1 MRPREASGFTLTLL
15 IAGAVLWAF
24 VSTEVD
30 LARLFSSGP
39 RIAEFLGRMW
49 PPSPEIMSEIL
60 KGSAETLRIA
70 ILGTLGAVLIS
81 VPLGILASE
90 TMTPGFI
97 HRPVRTVLALIR
109 AIPLILVAM
118 LMVGAVGLGP
128 LPGIIAVAFHATGM
142 LAKFYAEA
150 IDGVARAPIDA
161 LESAGASPLLRLRY
175 AIWPQ
180 MAPVVARDTIF
191 RFELN
196 LRESLVLGVVGAGG
210 IGFYIQTYVRSF
222 QYDKA
227 ASVTLAVIL
236 MVVVIEGF
244 NVALR
249 RGFRDTEPMRAG
261 QSGIGMYKPIWP
273 EADLA
278 PLKH

>member
-1 MRPREASGFTLTLL
+1 MRGRGLSGFAAGALV
-15 IAGAVLWAF
+15 AGAVLWSVATTDVE
-24 VSTEVD
+24 VS
-30 LARLFSSGP
+30 RLFSAGP
-39 RIAEFLGRMW
+39 RIGDFLGRMF
-49 PPSPEIMSEIL
+49 PPDPSVMKEIV

-70 ILGTLGAVLIS
+70 ILGTLGSVLFSI
-81 VPLGILASE
+81 PLGILGSE
-90 TMTPGFI
+90 TMAPAAV
-97 HRPVRTVLALIR
+97 HRTVRTVLALIR

-150 IDGVARAPIDA
+150 IDGVSRAPLTA
-161 LESAGASPLLRLRY
+161 LESAGAGPISRLRY

-196 LRESLVLGVVGAGG
+196 LRESLILGVVGAGG
-210 IGFYIQTYVRSF
+210 IGFYIQNYVRSF

-236 MVVVIEGF
+236 MVVVIEAI

-249 RGFRDTEPMRAG
+249 RRFA
-261 QSGIGMYKPIWP
+261 
-273 EADLA
+273 
-278 PLKH
+278 

>member
-1 MRPREASGFTLTLL
+1 MRSRGFGGLATSALVSGAIVWSFMTTD
-15 IAGAVLWAF
+15 VEM
-24 VSTEVD
+24 S
-30 LARLFSSGP
+30 RLMSAGP
-39 RIAEFLGRMW
+39 RIAEFLGRMF
-49 PPSPEIMSEIL
+49 PPDPTVMREIV

-70 ILGTLGAVLIS
+70 ILGSLGAVILS
-81 VPLGILASE
+81 APLGILASE
-90 TMTPGFI
+90 TMVSPVLY
-97 HRPVRTVLALIR
+97 RPVRMLLAFVR

-150 IDGVARAPIDA
+150 IDGVSRAPVAA
-161 LESAGASPLLRLRY
+161 LESAGAGPLVRLRH
-175 AIWPQ
+175 AVWPQ
-180 MAPVVARDTIF
+180 MAPVVVRDTIF

-196 LRESLVLGVVGAGG
+196 LRESLILGIVGAGG

-227 ASVTLAVIL
+227 ASVTLAVVI
-236 MVVVIEGF
+236 MVAAIEAL

-249 RGFRDTEPMRAG
+249 RRFV
-261 QSGIGMYKPIWP
+261 
-273 EADLA
+273 
-278 PLKH
+278 

>member
-1 MRPREASGFTLTLL
+1 MN
-15 IAGAVLWAF
+15 
-24 VSTEVD
+24 
-30 LARLFSSGP
+30 
-39 RIAEFLGRMW
+39 
-49 PPSPEIMSEIL
+49 EIV

-70 ILGTLGAVLIS
+70 ILGSLGAVFLS
-81 VPLGILASE
+81 VPLGIFASE
-90 TMTPGFI
+90 TMVSSAVY
-97 HRPVRTVLALIR
+97 RPVRTLLAFIR

-150 IDGVARAPIDA
+150 IDGVAPIAA
-161 LESAGASPLLRLRY
+161 LESAGAGPLARLRY

-196 LRESLVLGVVGAGG
+196 LRESLILGIVGAGG

-227 ASVTLAVIL
+227 ASVTLAVIA
-236 MVVVIEGF
+236 MVIAIEAI

-249 RGFRDTEPMRAG
+249 RRFA
-261 QSGIGMYKPIWP
+261 
-273 EADLA
+273 
-278 PLKH
+278 

>member
-1 MRPREASGFTLTLL
+1 MRSRDLGGFWAGLL
-15 IAGAVLWAF
+15 VAGVVLWSLITTD
-24 VSTEVD
+24 VELS
-30 LARLFSSGP
+30 RLLSAGP
-39 RIAEFLGRMW
+39 RIADFFGRMF
-49 PPSPEIMSEIL
+49 PPDPTVMEEIW

-70 ILGTLGAVLIS
+70 ILGTVGAVVLSI
-81 VPLGILASE
+81 PLGILASE
-90 TMTPGFI
+90 TMVSSTV
-97 HRPVRTVLALIR
+97 HRPIRIVLAFIR

-150 IDGVARAPIDA
+150 IDGVSRAPIAA
-161 LESAGASPLLRLRY
+161 LESAGAGPLLRLRH

-196 LRESLVLGVVGAGG
+196 LRESLILGIVGAGG

-227 ASVTLAVIL
+227 ASVTIA
-236 MVVVIEGF
+236 VVIMVIAIEGI

-249 RGFRDTEPMRAG
+249 RRFA
-261 QSGIGMYKPIWP
+261 
-273 EADLA
+273 
-278 PLKH
+278 

>member
-1 MRPREASGFTLTLL
+1 MRPRDYSGFA
-15 IAGAVLWAF
+15 AGALMAAALIWSGMTTDVEW
-24 VSTEVD
+24 SR
-30 LARLFSSGP
+30 LASAGP
-39 RIAEFLGRMW
+39 RIGDFLGRMF
-49 PPSPEIMSEIL
+49 PPDPTVMDEII

-70 ILGTLGAVLIS
+70 ILGTAGAIVLS
-81 VPLGILASE
+81 VPLGILASD
-90 TMTPGFI
+90 TMAPPAV
-97 HRPVRTVLALIR
+97 HRAIRPLLALIR
-109 AIPLILVAM
+109 AIPLLLVAM

-150 IDGVARAPIDA
+150 IDGVARPPLAA
-161 LESAGASPLLRLRY
+161 LESAGAGPLLRLRY
-175 AIWPQ
+175 AVWPQ

-196 LRESLVLGVVGAGG
+196 LRESLILGIVGAGG

-236 MVVVIEGF
+236 MVIVIEAM

-249 RGFRDTEPMRAG
+249 RRFA
-261 QSGIGMYKPIWP
+261 
-273 EADLA
+273 
-278 PLKH
+278 

>member
-1 MRPREASGFTLTLL
+1 MESRGWGGFAAGGLV
-15 IAGAVLWAF
+15 AGAVLW
-24 VSTEVD
+24 S
-30 LARLFSSGP
+30 LATTDVELSRLLSAGP
-39 RIAEFLGRMW
+39 RIVDFLARMI
-49 PPSPEIMSEIL
+49 PPDPTVTTEIL

-70 ILGTLGAVLIS
+70 ILGTLGTVLLS
-81 VPLGILASE
+81 GPLGILASE
-90 TMTPGFI
+90 TMAPPVV
-97 HRPVRTVLALIR
+97 HRPVRTALALIR

-150 IDGVARAPIDA
+150 IDGVARGPIAA
-161 LESAGASPLLRLRY
+161 LESAGAGPLARLRH

-180 MAPVVARDTIF
+180 IAPVIARDTIF

-196 LRESLVLGVVGAGG
+196 LRESLILGIVGAGG

-227 ASVTLAVIL
+227 ASVTLAVIA
-236 MVVVIEGF
+236 MVVAIEAF

-249 RGFRDTEPMRAG
+249 RRF
-261 QSGIGMYKPIWP
+261 S
-273 EADLA
+273 
-278 PLKH
+278 

>member
-1 MRPREASGFTLTLL
+1 MRSRNFGSFVAATSVTGV
-15 IAGAVLWAF
+15 VLWSL
-24 VSTEVD
+24 VTTDVELS
-30 LARLFSSGP
+30 RLMSAGP
-39 RIAEFLGRMW
+39 RIADFLGRMF
-49 PPSPEIMSEIL
+49 PPDPTIMAEIL

-70 ILGTLGAVLIS
+70 ILGTLGAVFLSI
-81 VPLGILASE
+81 PLGLLASE
-90 TMTPGFI
+90 TMAPPVAYRT
-97 HRPVRTVLALIR
+97 VRTLLAFIR
-109 AIPLILVAM
+109 AIPLLLVAM

-128 LPGIIAVAFHATGM
+128 LPGIIAVAFHASGM

-150 IDGVARAPIDA
+150 IDGVSRAPLAA
-161 LESAGASPLLRLRY
+161 LESAGAGPLARLRY

-196 LRESLVLGVVGAGG
+196 LRESLVLGIVGAGG

-227 ASVTLAVIL
+227 ASVTIAVVI
-236 MVVVIEGF
+236 MVVAIEAL

-249 RGFRDTEPMRAG
+249 RRF
-261 QSGIGMYKPIWP
+261 S
-273 EADLA
+273 
-278 PLKH
+278 

>member
-1 MRPREASGFTLTLL
+1 MQFRSFGGFGSGAL
-15 IAGAVLWAF
+15 IAGAILWAF
-24 VSTEVD
+24 TTTDVELS
-30 LARLFSSGP
+30 RLMSAGP
-39 RIAEFLGRMW
+39 RIADFLGRMF
-49 PPSPEIMSEIL
+49 PPDPTVLAEIK

-70 ILGTLGAVLIS
+70 ILGTLGAVILSI
-81 VPLGILASE
+81 PLGILASE
-90 TMTPGFI
+90 TMVSRAMFQ
-97 HRPVRTVLALIR
+97 PVRMLLASIR

-128 LPGIIAVAFHATGM
+128 LPGIIAIAFHATGM

-150 IDGVARAPIDA
+150 IDGVSRAPIAA
-161 LESAGASPLLRLRY
+161 LESAGAGSLARLRY

-196 LRESLVLGVVGAGG
+196 LRESLILGIVGAGG

-227 ASVTLAVIL
+227 ASVTIA
-236 MVVVIEGF
+236 VVVMVMAIEAI
-244 NVALR
+244 NVVLR
-249 RGFRDTEPMRAG
+249 RRFA
-261 QSGIGMYKPIWP
+261 
-273 EADLA
+273 
-278 PLKH
+278 

>member
-1 MRPREASGFTLTLL
+1 MRARDLSGFWAGIL
-15 IAGAVLWAF
+15 IAGVVLWSLI
-24 VSTEVD
+24 STDVQ
-30 LARLFSSGP
+30 LSRLLSAGP
-39 RIAEFLGRMW
+39 RIADFFGRMF
-49 PPSPEIMSEIL
+49 PPDPTIMSEIW
-60 KGSAETLRIA
+60 KGSAETLQIA
-70 ILGTLGAVLIS
+70 ILGTVGAVILS

-90 TMTPGFI
+90 TMVSAAVY
-97 HRPVRTVLALIR
+97 RPIRTVLAFIR

-118 LMVGAVGLGP
+118 LMVSAVGLGP

-150 IDGVARAPIDA
+150 IDGVSRAPIAA
-161 LESAGASPLLRLRY
+161 LESAGAGPLLRLRH

-196 LRESLVLGVVGAGG
+196 LRESLILGIVGAGG

-227 ASVTLAVIL
+227 ASVTIA
-236 MVVVIEGF
+236 VVIMVISIEAI
-244 NVALR
+244 NVALQR
-249 RGFRDTEPMRAG
+249 RFT
-261 QSGIGMYKPIWP
+261 
-273 EADLA
+273 
-278 PLKH
+278 

>member
-1 MRPREASGFTLTLL
+1 MRSRGFGSFAAASL
-15 IAGAVLWAF
+15 IAGAVLW
-24 VSTEVD
+24 S
-30 LARLFSSGP
+30 LATTDVELNRLMSAGP
-39 RIAEFLGRMW
+39 RIADFLGRMF
-49 PPSPEIMSEIL
+49 PPDTTVMEEIR

-70 ILGTLGAVLIS
+70 ILGTLGAVAFS
-81 VPLGILASE
+81 VPLGLLASE
-90 TMTPGFI
+90 TMAPPAFY
-97 HRPVRTVLALIR
+97 RPVRTLLAFIR

-150 IDGVARAPIDA
+150 IDGVSRAPLAA
-161 LESAGASPLLRLRY
+161 LESAGAGPLARLRY

-196 LRESLVLGVVGAGG
+196 LRESLILGIVGAGG

-227 ASVTLAVIL
+227 ASVTLAVIV
-236 MVVVIEGF
+236 MVVAIEGL
-244 NVALR
+244 NVWLR
-249 RGFRDTEPMRAG
+249 RRF
-261 QSGIGMYKPIWP
+261 S
-273 EADLA
+273 
-278 PLKH
+278 

>member
-1 MRPREASGFTLTLL
+1 MVSSSVHRPIRTLL
-15 IAGAVLWAF
+15 AF
-24 VSTEVD
+24 
-30 LARLFSSGP
+30 
-39 RIAEFLGRMW
+39 
-49 PPSPEIMSEIL
+49 
-60 KGSAETLRIA
+60 
-70 ILGTLGAVLIS
+70 
-81 VPLGILASE
+81 
-90 TMTPGFI
+90 
-97 HRPVRTVLALIR
+97 IR
-109 AIPLILVAM
+109 AIPLLLVAM

-150 IDGVARAPIDA
+150 IDSVSRAPIAA
-161 LESAGASPLLRLRY
+161 LESAGAGPLLRLRD

-196 LRESLVLGVVGAGG
+196 LRESLILGIVGAGG

-227 ASVTLAVIL
+227 ASVTIA
-236 MVVVIEGF
+236 VVIMVIAIEAI

-249 RGFRDTEPMRAG
+249 RRFA
-261 QSGIGMYKPIWP
+261 
-273 EADLA
+273 
-278 PLKH
+278 